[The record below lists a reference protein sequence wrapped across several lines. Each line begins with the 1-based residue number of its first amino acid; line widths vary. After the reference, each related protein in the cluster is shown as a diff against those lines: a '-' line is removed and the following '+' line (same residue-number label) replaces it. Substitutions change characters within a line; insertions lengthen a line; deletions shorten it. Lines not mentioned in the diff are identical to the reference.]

1 MSGELTIIAKNTTV
15 SSIDLSE
22 LGITVAAG
30 GQETLTDMFDT
41 GEIDSCNDLRTR
53 VSADDITIND
63 GTSDLSISDG
73 LDFITVE
80 TRHPA
85 GASNSI
91 IVEEDGSVVNSTV
104 STVNFAT
111 NLNVVDNGSGKVTV
125 SAETS
130 FSHVLDYH
138 TDVPTK
144 PTDGDYVL
152 VDRPGGTL
160 EWVDAYSFASSA
172 IGVDVCF
179 NDDNGDWRS
188 ISNTTYTVV
197 GTVIFPGTASSQ
209 PNEFKIIASRGGAS
223 GTATCRLYDLTNG
236 SVIAEIPWST
246 VDKAAY
252 SDTPTN
258 LPVNEA
264 IFEIQAKKDSG
275 SASKSY
281 LHYVS
286 LRRNPST

>member
-125 SAETS
+125 SA
-130 FSHVLDYH
+130 
-138 TDVPTK
+138 K